1 MSVAPAFYLLV
12 AGPVWA
18 EMSLSLVKSREIAEP
33 SIGFSEPSGLSTAA
47 DGGFWSVSDN
57 VARLFR
63 LDHKGRPGK
72 PDDLSAEPQLEG
84 IAEDMPRQRLLM
96 VREDTTEILSLAP
109 DGTLTR
115 FRLLALPGAEG
126 LAAHFQADEN
136 NGLEGITVDPETGA
150 VLLVKERRPR
160 LLIELAPDLSRVVR
174 IQEMSAA
181 MGFVSAAAQDD
192 RLDLSGLAWDARRKG
207 VWITSDT
214 GQAVFF
220 LDLSSMTA
228 RGWALMDADK
238 KKLHPVSNAEGVA
251 LSSKGDVLHVV
262 TDDGKKSRLLT
273 YRID

>member
-1 MSVAPAFYLLV
+1 
-12 AGPVWA
+12 
-18 EMSLSLVKSREIAEP
+18 MSLSLVNSREIAEP
-33 SIGFSEPSGLSTAA
+33 SIGFTEPSGLSAA
-47 DGGFWSVSDN
+47 DEGGFWSVSDN
-57 VARLFR
+57 VTRLFR
-63 LDHKGRPGK
+63 LDHKGKPGK
-72 PDDLSAEPQLEG
+72 RDDLSGEPQLEG
-84 IAEDMPRQRLLM
+84 IAEDLPRQRLLM

-115 FRLLALPGAEG
+115 FRLLTLPGAEG
-126 LAAHFQADEN
+126 LVAHFQADEN

-150 VLLVKERRPR
+150 VLIIKERWPR

-174 IQEMSAA
+174 IQELSAA

-192 RLDLSGLAWDARRKG
+192 KLDLSGLAWDAWRKG

-228 RGWALMDADK
+228 RGWALMDAGK

-251 LSSKGDVLHVV
+251 LSLDGDFLHVI